1 MKYCLSIDSGG
12 TKTAAVLYREDMSRE
27 AVTVCGSLRSNTTSA
42 GLIAAHTAKLADD
55 LGLRGKRIAAI
66 GGTFEPSLIDSLKKI
81 CETDGYTVDGE
92 LDLGL
97 SAAGIFGDGLLAL
110 SGTGATV
117 FARIGGSKE
126 AAGGYGAAVSDEG
139 SGYWIG
145 REAFIAAIRD
155 SEGRGERTTLTDAI
169 PEKLGFGGR
178 DGLREAIFSIYR
190 DGIRSPTAT
199 VAHFTPTVVKE
210 AARGDAVSIGILKKA
225 AGLLYG
231 QFSYLCKK
239 HGAGPDVPVTVSGS
253 VWRGNPV
260 FTGEFIRLLRES
272 GDSRPFIAPVLEP
285 VLGVLAKRI
294 YMTSGKFTEE
304 DAAFLAREYPEFS
317 YDINKSK

>member
-1 MKYCLSIDSGG
+1 MKYFLSIDSGG
-12 TKTAAVLYREDMSRE
+12 TKTAAVLYREDMSRA
-27 AVTVCGSLRSNTTSA
+27 AVAVCGSLRANTTPA
-42 GLIAAHTAKLADD
+42 GLIAAHMAQLADA
-55 LGLRGKRIAAI
+55 LGLKGKRLASV
-66 GGTFEPSLIDSLKKI
+66 GGTYEPSVIDRLKEI
-81 CETDGYTVDGE
+81 CETDCYKVDGE

-110 SGTGATV
+110 CGTGSTV
-117 FARIGGSKE
+117 FARVNGK
-126 AAGGYGAAVSDEG
+126 AYATGGYGAAVSDEG

-155 SEGRGERTTLTDAI
+155 SEGRGERTMLTGAI

-178 DGLREAIFSIYR
+178 DRLREAVFSIYS
-190 DGIRSPTAT
+190 DAKRSPTAT
-199 VAHFTPTVVKE
+199 VAHFTPTVVGE
-210 AARGDAVSIGILKKA
+210 AARGDAVSIRILKEA

-231 QFSYLCKK
+231 QFSYLRGKY
-239 HGAGPDVPVTVSGS
+239 GAGRDVPLTVSGS

-272 GDSRPFIAPVLEP
+272 GDERPFVVPVLEP

-294 YMTSGKFTEE
+294 YVTTGKFTED
-304 DAAFLAREYPEFS
+304 DAAFLCREYPEFS